1 MPDRHMLVLGLTND
15 QAGYILPDNDVRCII
30 ADVNGE
36 VVSLGGRAGSTVVNG
51 LHALIES
58 VK

>member
-1 MPDRHMLVLGLTND
+1 MLVLGLTND
-15 QAGYILPDNDVRCII
+15 QAGYILPDNNVRCII

>member
-1 MPDRHMLVLGLTND
+1 MLVLRLTND
-15 QAGYILPDNDVRCII
+15 QAGYILPDNDVRCIV
-30 ADVNGE
+30 ADVNEE

-51 LHALIES
+51 LHALIKS